1 MNYKLWIV
9 AGALSASVPVLAQ
22 NAAPQ
27 STPPDDFKIL
37 DREIGVSGDF
47 LYGNG
52 YVQLPIHEALFRG
65 SELQND
71 VGIGKFTTADRKSA
85 LYYGGTLSGSIGKTW
100 YLDVSYSRGT
110 TEGSLNQL
118 GSLFNLDDSK
128 SEFYKSDYKLSDEYY
143 QMYGKYAFPQF
154 SGTRFAAYLRLG
166 ATYSENSASVRYD
179 VLGSVKGE
187 FESKSNDYLGNIGL
201 GSEYYI
207 YRGDSFKVTT
217 MIEGEAFGGLRTSSI
232 EEKLSFGPQEFNGAM
247 DQDSLVYGGLGRG
260 VLRLVKTLGQEGRW
274 KLNADVGF
282 QGKYLINEF
291 DSMGNSVGES
301 GGQGNSRQNVH
312 GTELLWGPYGRV
324 GLSYSF

>member
-22 NAAPQ
+22 NAAPH

-37 DREIGVSGDF
+37 DHEVGVSGDF

-52 YVQLPIHEALFRG
+52 YVQLPIGEALFRG
-65 SELQND
+65 TDLGD
-71 VGIGKFTTADRKSA
+71 IGVGKFTTADRKSA

-110 TEGSLNQL
+110 TEGSLQDLNVFDL
-118 GSLFNLDDSK
+118 PSSFI
-128 SEFYKSDYKLSDEYY
+128 KSDYKLSDQYY

-166 ATYSENSASVRYD
+166 ATYSENSASVTYEAPQF
-179 VLGSVKGE
+179 GVKGG
-187 FESKSNDYLGNIGL
+187 FESISNDYLGNIGL
-201 GSEYYI
+201 GGEYYV

-217 MIEGEAFGGLRTSSI
+217 VIEGEGFGGLRTSSI
-232 EEKLSFGPQEFNGAM
+232 QEKIDLGVSYSAAM

-274 KLNADVGF
+274 KLNVDVGF
-282 QGKYLINEF
+282 QGKYLINEY
-291 DSMGNSVGES
+291 DSMANGIQ
-301 GGQGNSRQNVH
+301 GGTGNSRQNVH

-324 GLSYSF
+324 GMSYSF

>member
-22 NAAPQ
+22 NAAPH

-37 DREIGVSGDF
+37 DHEVGVSGDF

-71 VGIGKFTTADRKSA
+71 VGIGRFTTADRKSA

-110 TEGSLNQL
+110 TEGSLNQF
-118 GSLFNLDDSK
+118 GRLFGLPSDDGNTL
-128 SEFYKSDYKLSDEYY
+128 KSDYKLSDEYY

-166 ATYSENSASVRYD
+166 ATYSENSARVNYA
-179 VLGSVKGE
+179 VVGSVKGE
-187 FESKSNDYLGNIGL
+187 FESRSNDYLGNIGL
-201 GSEYYI
+201 GGEYYV

-232 EEKLSFGPQEFNGAM
+232 EEKLNFAGDEFSGAM

-291 DSMGNSVGES
+291 DSMGNSLE
-301 GGQGNSRQNVH
+301 GGRGDSKQNVH

>member
-22 NAAPQ
+22 NAAPH

-47 LYGNG
+47 LYGIG
-52 YVQLPIHEALFRG
+52 YVQLPIGEALFRG
-65 SELQND
+65 TDLGD
-71 VGIGKFTTADRKSA
+71 IGVGKFTTADRKSA

-110 TEGSLNQL
+110 TEGSLQDLNVFGL
-118 GSLFNLDDSK
+118 GSAT
-128 SEFYKSDYKLSDEYY
+128 SEGFASSYKLSDQYY

-166 ATYSENSASVRYD
+166 ATYSENSASVAY
-179 VLGSVKGE
+179 SVGRISGG
-187 FESKSNDYLGNIGL
+187 FESISNDYLGNIGL
-201 GSEYYI
+201 GGEYYV

-217 MIEGEAFGGLRTSSI
+217 VIEGEGFGGLRTSSI
-232 EEKLSFGPQEFNGAM
+232 QENLDFPREMGGLNFNAAM

-274 KLNADVGF
+274 KLNVDVGF
-282 QGKYLINEF
+282 QGKYLINEY
-291 DSMGNSVGES
+291 DSMANGIQ
-301 GGQGNSRQNVH
+301 GGTGNSRQNVH

-324 GLSYSF
+324 GMSYSF

>member
-22 NAAPQ
+22 NAAPH

-37 DREIGVSGDF
+37 DHEIGVSGDF

-52 YVQLPIHEALFRG
+52 YVQLPIGEALFRG
-65 SELQND
+65 TELRENI
-71 VGIGKFTTADRKSA
+71 GIGKFTTADRKSA

-110 TEGSLNQL
+110 TEGSLQDLNVFGL
-118 GSLFNLDDSK
+118 SSDSV
-128 SEFYKSDYKLSDEYY
+128 KSDYKLSDQYY

-166 ATYSENSASVRYD
+166 ATYSENSASVTYEY
-179 VLGSVKGE
+179 LGFKGG
-187 FESKSNDYLGNIGL
+187 FESTSNDYLGNIGL
-201 GSEYYI
+201 GGEYYV

-217 MIEGEAFGGLRTSSI
+217 VIEGEGFGGLRTSSI
-232 EEKLSFGPQEFNGAM
+232 QEKIDLGVIYSAAM

-274 KLNADVGF
+274 KLNVDVGF
-282 QGKYLINEF
+282 QGKYLINEY
-291 DSMGNSVGES
+291 DSMANSITRKELREDPES
-301 GGQGNSRQNVH
+301 DSRQNVH
-312 GTELLWGPYGRV
+312 GNELLWGPYGRV

>member
-37 DREIGVSGDF
+37 DHEIGVSGDF

-52 YVQLPIHEALFRG
+52 YVQLPIGEALFRG
-65 SELQND
+65 TDLGD
-71 VGIGKFTTADRKSA
+71 IGVGKFTTADRKSA

-110 TEGSLNQL
+110 TEGSLQDLNVFGL
-118 GSLFNLDDSK
+118 PSAFI
-128 SEFYKSDYKLSDEYY
+128 KSDYKLSDQYY

-232 EEKLSFGPQEFNGAM
+232 QEKINFGLSYSAAM

-282 QGKYLINEF
+282 QGKYLINEY
-291 DSMGNSVGES
+291 DSMANGIGKQR
-301 GGQGNSRQNVH
+301 GTGNSRQNVH

>member
-22 NAAPQ
+22 NAAPH

-37 DREIGVSGDF
+37 DHEVGVSGDF
-47 LYGNG
+47 LYGIG
-52 YVQLPIHEALFRG
+52 YVQLPIGEALFRG
-65 SELQND
+65 TDLGD
-71 VGIGKFTTADRKSA
+71 IGVGKFTTADRKSA

-110 TEGSLNQL
+110 TEGSLQDLNVFGL
-118 GSLFNLDDSK
+118 PSSFI
-128 SEFYKSDYKLSDEYY
+128 KSDYKLSDQYY

-166 ATYSENSASVRYD
+166 ATYSENSASVAYS
-179 VLGSVKGE
+179 VGSVSGG
-187 FESKSNDYLGNIGL
+187 FESISNDYLGNIGL
-201 GSEYYI
+201 GGEYSV

-217 MIEGEAFGGLRTSSI
+217 VIEGEAFGGLRTSSI
-232 EEKLSFGPQEFNGAM
+232 QENLDVRNQGGLYFNAAM

-274 KLNADVGF
+274 KLNVDVGF
-282 QGKYLINEF
+282 QGKYLINEY
-291 DSMGNSVGES
+291 DSMANGLREGS
-301 GGQGNSRQNVH
+301 GKSRQNVH
-312 GTELLWGPYGRV
+312 GAELLWGPYGRV

>member
-9 AGALSASVPVLAQ
+9 ASALSACVPVLAQ

-52 YVQLPIHEALFRG
+52 YVPLPIGEALFRG
-65 SELQND
+65 TDLGD
-71 VGIGKFTTADRKSA
+71 IGVGKFTTADRKSA

-100 YLDVSYSRGT
+100 YIDVSYSRGT
-110 TEGSLNQL
+110 TEGSLQDLNVFGL
-118 GSLFNLDDSK
+118 GSANSAGFAS
-128 SEFYKSDYKLSDEYY
+128 SYKLSDQYY
-143 QMYGKYAFPQF
+143 QLYGKYAFPQF
-154 SGTRFAAYLRLG
+154 GGTRFAAYLRLG
-166 ATYSENSASVRYD
+166 ATYSENSASVVYS
-179 VLGSVKGE
+179 VGSVSGG
-187 FESKSNDYLGNIGL
+187 FESISNDYLGNIGL
-201 GSEYYI
+201 GGEYYV

-217 MIEGEAFGGLRTSSI
+217 VIEGEAFGGLRTSSI
-232 EEKLSFGPQEFNGAM
+232 QENLDVRNQGGLYFNAAM

-274 KLNADVGF
+274 KLNVDVGF
-282 QGKYLINEF
+282 QGKYLINEY
-291 DSMGNSVGES
+291 DSMANGLREGS
-301 GGQGNSRQNVH
+301 GKSRQNVH
-312 GTELLWGPYGRV
+312 GAELLWGPYGRV

>member
-22 NAAPQ
+22 NAAPH

-37 DREIGVSGDF
+37 DHEIGVSGDF

-52 YVQLPIHEALFRG
+52 YVQLPIGEALFRG
-65 SELQND
+65 TELVD
-71 VGIGKFTTADRKSA
+71 GIGVGKFTTADRKSA

-110 TEGSLNQL
+110 TEGSLQDLNVFGL
-118 GSLFNLDDSK
+118 PSSFI
-128 SEFYKSDYKLSDEYY
+128 KSDYKLSDQYY

-166 ATYSENSASVRYD
+166 ATYSENSASVSY
-179 VLGSVKGE
+179 SVGQISGG
-187 FESKSNDYLGNIGL
+187 FESISNDYLGNIGL
-201 GSEYYI
+201 GGEYYV

-217 MIEGEAFGGLRTSSI
+217 VIEGEGFGGLRTSSI
-232 EEKLSFGPQEFNGAM
+232 QEKIDLGVSYSAAM

-274 KLNADVGF
+274 KLNFDVGF
-282 QGKYLINEF
+282 QGKYLINEY
-291 DSMGNSVGES
+291 DSMANGIQRGT
-301 GGQGNSRQNVH
+301 GNSRQNVH

-324 GLSYSF
+324 GLSYAF